1 MSGWPLKETE
11 RREPMIEVLGEGYSL
26 HEKETELIRRACQT
40 ALTMEGARGDITVLI
55 ADPERIQ
62 TLNRDFRHVDRVT
75 DVLTFPAWE
84 GEAIFAPSDGY
95 LGDIMIC
102 MERAKEQAEEFGHSL
117 ERELAFLA
125 VHGTLHI
132 LGYDHME
139 PEEEALMRQRQR
151 EILERMGETR

>member
-1 MSGWPLKETE
+1 
-11 RREPMIEVLGEGYSL
+11 MIEVLGEGYSL
-26 HEKETELIRRACQT
+26 QEEEKSLIVRACET
-40 ALTMEGARGDITVLI
+40 ALSMEGAKGDITVLI

-102 MERAKEQAEEFGHSL
+102 MERAREQAAEYGHSL

-139 PEEEALMRQRQR
+139 PEEEAAMRQRQR

>member
-1 MSGWPLKETE
+1 
-11 RREPMIEVLGEGYSL
+11 MIEVLGEGYSL
-26 HEKETELIRRACQT
+26 QEEEKSLIVRACET
-40 ALTMEGARGDITVLI
+40 ALSMEGAKGDITVLI
-55 ADPERIQ
+55 ADPEQIQ

-84 GEAIFAPSDGY
+84 GEAIYAPADGY

-102 MERAKEQAEEFGHSL
+102 MERAKEQAVEYGHSL

>member
-1 MSGWPLKETE
+1 
-11 RREPMIEVLGEGYSL
+11 MIEVLGEGYSL

>member
-1 MSGWPLKETE
+1 
-11 RREPMIEVLGEGYSL
+11 MIEVLGEGYSL
-26 HEKETELIRRACQT
+26 NGQETELIRRACET
-40 ALTMEGARGDITVLI
+40 ALAMEGARGDITVLI

-62 TLNRDFRHVDRVT
+62 ELNRDFRHVDRVT

-84 GEAIFAPSDGY
+84 GEAIFAPADGY

-102 MERAKEQAEEFGHSL
+102 MERAKEQAAEFGHSL

-139 PEEEALMRQRQR
+139 PEEEAVMRQRQR
-151 EILERMGETR
+151 EILDRMGERR

>member
-1 MSGWPLKETE
+1 
-11 RREPMIEVLGEGYSL
+11 MIEVLGEGYSL
-26 HEKETELIRRACQT
+26 QEAEKALIIRACET
-40 ALTMEGARGDITVLI
+40 ALSMEGAKGDITVLI
-55 ADPERIQ
+55 ADPEQIQ

-84 GEAIFAPSDGY
+84 GEAIYAPADGY

-102 MERAKEQAEEFGHSL
+102 MERAKEQAVEYGHSL

>member
-1 MSGWPLKETE
+1 
-11 RREPMIEVLGEGYSL
+11 MIEVLGEGYSL

-40 ALTMEGARGDITVLI
+40 ALAMEGARGDITVLI

>member
-1 MSGWPLKETE
+1 
-11 RREPMIEVLGEGYSL
+11 MIEVLGEGYSL
-26 HEKETELIRRACQT
+26 QEKETELIRRACQT
-40 ALTMEGARGDITVLI
+40 ALTIEGAKGDITVLI

-102 MERAKEQAEEFGHSL
+102 MERAKEQAVEFGHSL